1 MVQGVA
7 LELLCRLLFTE
18 GSNPLFPYSSPNSPM
33 LLTAMHQI
41 KMYTPTV
48 RPFFDI
54 DSVFLIQIFCGTKNT
69 GQNGQGMKIPTDL

>member
-1 MVQGVA
+1 
-7 LELLCRLLFTE
+7 
-18 GSNPLFPYSSPNSPM
+18 M

-69 GQNGQGMKIPTDL
+69 GQNGQGMKIPYRSMIHE